1 GGDSE
6 VHLIEGLAT
15 SLYLGPRRLVPVA
28 LAASQWPDLI
38 HDALDK
44 ALATDAPGEHDGRF
58 VLPMWQ
64 GDPPAGLSG
73 REEAVVARLMQGP
86 LQLSDAVRTRLEY
99 PALMRLV
106 SQGHVMISGVTAS
119 DASHVLGKLDSW
131 DGAAAL
137 KAMTVFAR
145 RRNGRGDR
153 ITAGPE
159 VLARAI
165 IDQLKF
171 QTVDCL
177 LEAAFDEDRRDWRG
191 ESPETL
197 ARHPLM
203 LAALDGHKDV
213 VQMSATL
220 GVPVIGLG
228 ASAPSYYGAVG
239 ERLGVRMIL
248 PEHAGVAN
256 AIGAV
261 VGQIAMHAEGS
272 VTSPGPGRYVVH
284 LPTGPENFPDRAT
297 ALSTLQTALTEEASD
312 KARRAGVEEI
322 RLTSEQNLSEV
333 DIEGQPMFIEARLK
347 VTAHGRPRIAR
358 D

>member
-1 GGDSE
+1 
-6 VHLIEGLAT
+6 
-15 SLYLGPRRLVPVA
+15 LVPVA

-44 ALATDAPGEHDGRF
+44 ALAADAPGEHDGRF

-64 GDPPAGLSG
+64 ADPPSGLSG
-73 REEAVVARLMQGP
+73 REEAVVARLMHGP

-119 DASHVLGKLDSW
+119 DASHVLGRLDSW

-137 KAMTVFAR
+137 KAVTLFAR

-153 ITAGPE
+153 ITPGPQA
-159 VLARAI
+159 LAQAI
-165 IDQLKF
+165 IDQLKS

-177 LEAAFDEDRRDWRG
+177 LEAAFDEDSRDWQD
-191 ESPETL
+191 EKPETL

-203 LAALDGHKDV
+203 QAALDRHSGI
-213 VQMSATL
+213 VQISASL

-261 VGQIAMHAEGS
+261 VGQVAMHAEGT

-284 LPTGPENFPDRAT
+284 LPSGPKHLPDRDT
-297 ALSTLQTALTEEASD
+297 AISELHNALTEEASD
-312 KARRAGVEEI
+312 RARRAGVEEI
-322 RLTSEQNLSEV
+322 RLTSEQSLSEV
-333 DIEGQPMFIEARLK
+333 EIEGQPMFIEARLK